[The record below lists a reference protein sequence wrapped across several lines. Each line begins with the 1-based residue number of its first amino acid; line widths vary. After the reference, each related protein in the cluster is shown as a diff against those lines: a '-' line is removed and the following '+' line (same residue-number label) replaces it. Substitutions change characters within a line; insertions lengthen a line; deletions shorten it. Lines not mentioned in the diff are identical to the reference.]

1 MAASTAQLVE
11 SRVAELSGHP
21 LVVCHCTTA
30 HTQLKSRTY
39 HRQLLPLAET
49 GVAVRYVAPMDP
61 RELADGV
68 SVVPIPNRKSTF
80 RRFLD
85 WPNLLRELLRQNAG
99 VYHIQDP
106 QLLPVAFALKLLFR
120 KRIVYDAYEDFPSIA
135 AAKESVPKA
144 LRPAA
149 AAALALAENLTARF
163 LDAIVTADPI
173 TLRRFARRGTSRKV
187 VFYNF
192 PNLDFFPPPPAP
204 SGQAPSFDLVYRG
217 GLSERT
223 GTFVLLDALRILAS
237 RPSPP
242 RLLLLGYFDNLRSED
257 NLRRRIR
264 ALGLDSLVEIRGR
277 IDHERMSE
285 ALSQARIGIS
295 PLLPVRKFQINI
307 PVKIFEY
314 WACGLPAVATDLA
327 PMRPFFRDGEAGMLV
342 QPGNAAELARSI
354 AWLLDRPAEAA
365 RMGQRGRQLVV
376 QRFNNAAEVH
386 KLRKL
391 FVSIANER
399 EEARTQPCLN
409 PS

>member
-11 SRVAELSGHP
+11 SRAAASSRHP
-21 LVVCHCTTA
+21 LVVCHCTTS

-39 HRQLLPLAET
+39 HRQLLPLSET
-49 GVAVRYVAPMDP
+49 NITVRYVAPMGR
-61 RELADGV
+61 RELAGGI
-68 SVVPIPNRKSTF
+68 SLIPIPNRKNMLWKL
-80 RRFLD
+80 LD
-85 WPNLLRELLRQNAG
+85 WPTVLRKLLRQNAD

-106 QLLPVAFALKLLFR
+106 QLLPIAFVLKLLFR

-135 AAKESVPKA
+135 AAKKSVPKA

-149 AAALALAENLTARF
+149 AGALAFVENLATRF
-163 LDAIVTADPI
+163 FDAIVTADAI
-173 TLRRFARRGTSRKV
+173 TLRRFARRGKSRKI

-192 PNLDFFPPPPAP
+192 PNLDFFPAPPAP
-204 SGQAPSFDLVYRG
+204 RMQAPSFDLVYRG

-223 GTFVLLDALRILAS
+223 GTFVLLDALRLLAS

-242 RLLLLGYFDNLRSED
+242 RLLLLGYFDNSQSEKD
-257 NLRRRIR
+257 LRRRIS
-264 ALGLDSLVEIRGR
+264 ALGLDSLIEIRGR
-277 IDHERMSE
+277 IGHERMAE
-285 ALSQARIGIS
+285 ALSKARIGIS

-314 WACGLPAVATDLA
+314 WACGLPVVATDLV
-327 PMRPFFRDGEAGMLV
+327 PTKPFFRHGEAGLLV
-342 QPGNAAELARSI
+342 QPGNAAELARST
-354 AWLLDRPAEAA
+354 AWLLDHPADAA

-376 QRFNNAAEVH
+376 QRFNNAVEVH

-391 FVSIANER
+391 FASIANQR